1 MASIEVSSQALERIA
16 SALIELGH
24 GLRDLAREEPGDRG
38 RPDEAVERLW
48 NRLGLDTQKFLYEL
62 AVDFSPRQ
70 GPFELPRVAEGL
82 GMTPETARARLMTV
96 GRSLR
101 ALGAGAPQLWSS
113 ERDPET
119 RRRRYTWDE
128 AAHAAILRLVEG

>member
-1 MASIEVSSQALERIA
+1 MASTQVSPDALDRIA
-16 SALIELGH
+16 AALIELGH
-24 GLRDLAREEPGDRG
+24 GLRDLAREQRGDRG
-38 RPDEAVERLW
+38 EPQDAVERLW

-62 AVDFSPRQ
+62 AVDFSPRH
-70 GPFELPRVAEGL
+70 GPFELARVAEGL

-101 ALGAGAPQLWSS
+101 ALGPGAPQLWNS
-113 ERDPET
+113 ERDPAT

-128 AAHAAILRLVEG
+128 GAHAAVLRLVEG

>member
-1 MASIEVSSQALERIA
+1 MASITVSDDALDRVA
-16 SALIELGH
+16 AALIELGH
-24 GLRDLAREEPGDRG
+24 GLRDLAREDRG
-38 RPDEAVERLW
+38 QSDEAVERLW

-62 AVDFSPRQ
+62 AVDFSPDQ
-70 GPFELPRVAEGL
+70 GSFELPRVAERL

-101 ALGAGAPQLWSS
+101 ALGAGAPRLWAS
-113 ERDPET
+113 ERDPQT

-128 AAHAAILRLVEG
+128 AAHAAVLRLVEG